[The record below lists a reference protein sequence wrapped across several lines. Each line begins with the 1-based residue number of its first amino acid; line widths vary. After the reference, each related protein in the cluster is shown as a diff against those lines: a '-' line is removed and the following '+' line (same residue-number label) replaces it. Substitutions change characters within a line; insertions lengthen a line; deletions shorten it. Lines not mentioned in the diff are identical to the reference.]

1 MRRCYEIT
9 ARAPRAAAS
18 RYPPTMGDFAAPP
31 RHLEWD
37 GATYDRVADPQARWG
52 RAVLDRLPL
61 EGDETVL
68 DAGCG
73 SGRVTEQLLARL
85 PRGHVVA
92 VDASAGMLDQ
102 ARQRLGAHSD
112 RVTFVQADLAA
123 LTPADLHGR
132 APVDGV
138 LSTATFHWVT
148 DHPRLFANLAAVM
161 RRGGRLVAQCGGEGN
176 IAGLIAA
183 VRSLGVERAGTWEYA
198 SAETTASRLVEAEFA
213 DVEVWTHEEPT
224 PFDSVEHFHDFLESV
239 CLRESLAMMPRD
251 HREPFLEAVIA
262 AMPSRVL
269 DYVRLNMAAR
279 RG

>member
-1 MRRCYEIT
+1 MSD
-9 ARAPRAAAS
+9 P
-18 RYPPTMGDFAAPP
+18 AAPP
-31 RHLEWD
+31 RHVEWD
-37 GATYDRVADPQARWG
+37 AATYDRVADPQALWG

-61 EGDETVL
+61 GGDDTVL

-92 VDASAGMLDQ
+92 LDASAGMLDQ
-102 ARQRLGAHSD
+102 ARQRLAVHSD
-112 RVTFVQADLAA
+112 RVTFVQADLAT
-123 LTPADLHGR
+123 LTPADLRGHV
-132 APVDGV
+132 PVDGV

-148 DHPRLFANLAAVM
+148 DHSGLFARLAAVM
-161 RRGGRLVAQCGGEGN
+161 RPGGRLVAQCGAEGN
-176 IAGLIAA
+176 IAELIAV

-198 SAETTASRLVEAEFA
+198 SAETTAARLREAGFT
-213 DVEVWTHEEPT
+213 DVEVWTNVEPT
-224 PFDSVEHFHDFLESV
+224 PFHSVEHFHDFLESV

-251 HREPFLEAVIA
+251 QREPFLEAVIA

-269 DYVRLNMAAR
+269 DYVRLNMTAR